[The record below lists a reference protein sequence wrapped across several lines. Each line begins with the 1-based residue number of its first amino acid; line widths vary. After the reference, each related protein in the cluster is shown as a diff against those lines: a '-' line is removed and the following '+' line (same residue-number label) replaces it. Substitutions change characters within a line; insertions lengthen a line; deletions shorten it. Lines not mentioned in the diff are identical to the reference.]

1 MEAVRR
7 LRRRSMHLVWVV
19 FGVSVLT
26 FCALNLLPGD
36 PAVAI
41 AGENATREQIDAL
54 REELGLNEPLVIRYL
69 DYVGAL
75 VTGDLGTSLRS
86 GEPVL
91 SLIGA
96 RLPVTLEIV
105 AIALVLALVPAVL
118 VAILAARRPD
128 GLFDR
133 FATTA
138 ALTGLS
144 IPHFLL
150 GILLILV
157 FSVSLGV
164 LPATG
169 WTPFTDSPIDNLR
182 SALLPAVTL
191 AITEFAVFMRLLRS
205 ELIETLREEYIVTA
219 EAKGLSER
227 RVMWGH
233 ALRNSLFP
241 LLTVLGLNLGALIG
255 GSVVTETV
263 FAVPGIGRMLV
274 ESIQFRDF
282 PVVQGVVLF
291 VTVSYVLCNFLVDL
305 LYSVLDPRLR
315 HAGVS

>member
-1 MEAVRR
+1 MWRQA
-7 LRRRSMHLVWVV
+7 RRRFIHLIWVI

-26 FCALNLLPGD
+26 FLAMSLLPGD
-36 PAVAI
+36 SATAI
-41 AGENATREQIDAL
+41 LGENASREQIEAL
-54 REELGLNEPLVIRYL
+54 REELGLDRPLPVRYVEYMGSVL
-69 DYVGAL
+69 
-75 VTGDLGTSLRS
+75 TGDLGSSLRS
-86 GEPVL
+86 REPVL
-91 SLIGA
+91 NLIGD

-105 AIALVLALVPAVL
+105 GIALLLALVPAVL
-118 VAILAARRPD
+118 VAIMAARRPN
-128 GLFDR
+128 GVFDR
-133 FATTA
+133 IATA
-138 ALTGLS
+138 SALSGLS

-157 FSVSLGV
+157 FAVSLGA

-169 WTPFTDSPIDNLR
+169 WTPFTVSPIDNLR
-182 SALLPAVTL
+182 SAILPAVTL
-191 AITEFAVFMRLLRS
+191 AVTEYAVFMRLLRS

-219 EAKGLSER
+219 EAKGLTER

-263 FAVPGIGRMLV
+263 FAVPGIGRLLV

-291 VTVSYVLCNFLVDL
+291 ITVAYVVCNFTVDL

-315 HAGVS
+315 HAGTA

>member
-1 MEAVRR
+1 MWRQAGRR
-7 LRRRSMHLVWVV
+7 FTHLVWVI

-26 FCALNLLPGD
+26 FLAMSLLPGD
-36 PAVAI
+36 SATAI
-41 AGENATREQIDAL
+41 LGENASRQQIEAL
-54 REELGLNEPLVIRYL
+54 REELGLDRPLPVRYVEYL
-69 DYVGAL
+69 GSVL
-75 VTGDLGTSLRS
+75 TGDFGSSLRS
-86 GEPVL
+86 REPVL
-91 SLIGA
+91 NLIGD

-105 AIALVLALVPAVL
+105 GIALVLALVPAVL
-118 VAILAARRPD
+118 VAVMAARKPN
-128 GLFDR
+128 GVFDKI
-133 FATTA
+133 ATA
-138 ALTGLS
+138 SALSGLS

-157 FSVSLGV
+157 FSVTLGV

-169 WTPFTDSPIDNLR
+169 WTPFLDSPIDNLS
-182 SALLPAVTL
+182 SAILPAVTL
-191 AITEFAVFMRLLRS
+191 AVTEYAVFMRLLRS
-205 ELIETLREEYIVTA
+205 ELIDTLREEYIVTA
-219 EAKGLSER
+219 EAKGLTER

-263 FAVPGIGRMLV
+263 FAVPGIGRLLV

-291 VTVSYVLCNFLVDL
+291 VTVAYVVCNFTVDL

-315 HAGVS
+315 HAGTS